1 MTNTVSLHHRTIGSG
16 PPLVVLHGLFG
27 SSDNWQTLA
36 KAWSGMFQVILPDL
50 RNHGRSPWHPTFDYN
65 SMAFDVL
72 DLCNHLGLS
81 NAYFLGHSM
90 GGKVA
95 MQVAMLQPSLVSR
108 LMVVDIAPKAYPVH
122 HDRILDGL
130 LLAFNTSLENR
141 AHAESLLTNY
151 IVESDTRQFLL
162 KSLYRTESGTLA
174 WRINIPVIDA
184 QLESIGRE
192 ITYQEPFVGP
202 VLFVRGEHSQYILD
216 TDTDRITRQ
225 FPQATLQTIANA
237 GHWVHADQPQQLDQL
252 VTNFFAS

>member
-1 MTNTVSLHHRTIGSG
+1 
-16 PPLVVLHGLFG
+16 
-27 SSDNWQTLA
+27 
-36 KAWSGMFQVILPDL
+36 
-50 RNHGRSPWHPTFDYN
+50 
-65 SMAFDVL
+65 
-72 DLCNHLGLS
+72 
-81 NAYFLGHSM
+81 
-90 GGKVA
+90 
-95 MQVAMLQPSLVSR
+95 
-108 LMVVDIAPKAYPVH
+108 
-122 HDRILDGL
+122 
-130 LLAFNTSLENR
+130 
-141 AHAESLLTNY
+141 
-151 IVESDTRQFLL
+151 VESDTRQFLL
-162 KSLYRTESGTLA
+162 KSLYRKESGTLA